1 VDLHPT
7 GALSRYAP
15 AMLSRYWRCSGTARF
30 FLQALLGLLKMAA
43 LLILIFVILGIG
55 VWINNFAEM
64 FFTSLVVFG
73 IMCALFQINPF
84 TVFLN

>member
-1 VDLHPT
+1 
-7 GALSRYAP
+7 
-15 AMLSRYWRCSGTARF
+15 
-30 FLQALLGLLKMAA
+30 MAA

-55 VWINNFAEM
+55 AWISNFAEM